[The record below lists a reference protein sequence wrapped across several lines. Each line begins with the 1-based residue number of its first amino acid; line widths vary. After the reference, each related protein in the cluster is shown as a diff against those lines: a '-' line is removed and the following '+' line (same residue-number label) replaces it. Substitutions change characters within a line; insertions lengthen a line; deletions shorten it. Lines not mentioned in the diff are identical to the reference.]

1 MPSFDSSN
9 DLRLNLLFKNL
20 LNRRFTK
27 VAAADRQELAG
38 ITYTAP
44 EQIFAEPIPTTDPG
58 SHPTPPRDFQDNDP
72 NNSSLGKILVSDLC
86 GDYSYIKKY
95 ENIHM
100 SVISDTNN
108 LTWRATNVSMQPL
121 LKQAIIGSNWFRIS
135 VEVDSNIAI
144 SNNSAPLIHNGLLI
158 FTGNSDLPNSNST
171 VKISQILIYEGLTLA
186 ESLNDKHTSLTP
198 IEGELEAIKARLDSI
213 EQVCDWGS
221 GLTSILTNIRV
232 RLVLID
238 GLGILY
244 PGLPHY
250 GSPYISGSA
259 GTRTAQSIHWVA
271 ENVRDSPITPFSMTA
286 SNVTA
291 KLWVKVPYTYL
302 GPRQGMSHTI
312 DNWGYEGYFKNN
324 EVQIYGYNSN
334 NLTYGGSSNRHTITA
349 TKYDFMTSTL
359 SHRREQY
366 EEWSED

>member
-171 VKISQILIYEGLTLA
+171 VKISQILIYEGLTLP
-186 ESLNDKHTSLTP
+186 ESLNAMDIRLLD
-198 IEGELEAIKARLDSI
+198 INRRVAAIKTRLDFLDRI
-213 EQVCDWGS
+213 NP
-221 GLTSILTNIRV
+221 ILD
-232 RLVLID
+232 RLHAID
-238 GLGILY
+238 GHDETTTPTVGTVV
-244 PGLPHY
+244 G
-250 GSPYISGSA
+250 GSSTPVLSSPLNS
-259 GTRTAQSIHWVA
+259 TSRDWVID
-271 ENVRDSPITPFSMTA
+271 NINGFTMTVG
-286 SNVTA
+286 NVTTDTVTVNMV
-291 KLWVKVPYTYL
+291 LKVDKRWGGYHQIDAGGYSGYL
-302 GPRQGMSHTI
+302 R
-312 DNWGYEGYFKNN
+312 NN
-324 EVQIYGYNSN
+324 QVQIYGY
-334 NLTYGGSSNRHTITA
+334 TAVGGVTA
-349 TKYDFMTSTL
+349 TVQDYQNKRITVHYNDGGDLGYLRHERPF
-359 SHRREQY
+359 
-366 EEWSED
+366 